1 MTKDGIVSK
10 VENGMAT
17 VLIKTQ
23 NACDVCRAE
32 CGGHCD
38 KAKLEAIEIKNT
50 LGAKPGERVVVYSD
64 TKTVMLYAV
73 LVFVLP
79 LVLAIL
85 SAAALSSF
93 TKSPLFLCLGGLLAF
108 FIVFI
113 ILHYAFKN
121 KKETDIFKLERI
133 IK

>member
-10 VENGMAT
+10 VENGIAT

-38 KAKLEAIEIKNT
+38 KARLEAIEVDNV
-50 LGAKPGERVVVYSD
+50 LNAKVGDKVQIYSE
-64 TKTVMLYAV
+64 TKLVMTYAI

-79 LVLAIL
+79 I
-85 SAAALSSF
+85 AAAIGTALALFSVTS
-93 TKSPLFLCLGGLLAF
+93 SPLILTLGGLLGFLSAIQKHLLKYQDF
-108 FIVFI
+108 LQ
-113 ILHYAFKN
+113 ILRFPQ
-121 KKETDIFKLERI
+121 
-133 IK
+133 